1 VLDLV
6 LACLHHLLIFS
17 IFGLIVCEF
26 LMLKPGIDPAAVKR
40 ISRVDLMYGITAV
53 LIIAVG
59 FSRAIFA
66 AKGWHYYSHNGWFW
80 AKMGTFAVVGLLSI
94 RPTLAIGRW
103 RRSGQLPDQ
112 SAIKS
117 VRRVLH
123 YELALFL
130 LLPLFAAAMAR
141 GFGEF

>member
-1 VLDLV
+1 MLDLW
-6 LACLHHLLIFS
+6 LACLHHLLIFG

-26 LMLKPGIDPAAVKR
+26 VMLKPGMDAAALKR
-40 ISRVDLMYGITAV
+40 VSRIDLMYGVTAG
-53 LIIAVG
+53 LIVIVG
-59 FSRAIFA
+59 FSRAVFA
-66 AKGWHYYSHNGWFW
+66 AKGWHYYSHNSWFW

-94 RPTLAIGRW
+94 PPTLALGRW
-103 RRSGQLPDQ
+103 RKSGVSPDE
-112 SAIKS
+112 SAVRS
-117 VRRVLH
+117 VRRLLH

>member
-1 VLDLV
+1 MLDLV
-6 LACLHHLLIFS
+6 LACLHHLLIFG
-17 IFGLIVCEF
+17 IFALILSEF
-26 LMLKPGIDPAAVKR
+26 MMLKPGIDAAAIKR
-40 ISRVDLMYGITAV
+40 IARVDLLYGIAAM
-53 LIIAVG
+53 LILAVG

-66 AKGWHYYSHNGWFW
+66 AKGWHYYSHNAWFW
-80 AKMGTFAVVGLLSI
+80 AKMGTFVVVGLLSI
-94 RPTLAIGRW
+94 APTLALGRW
-103 RRSGQLPDQ
+103 RKSSLLPDEA
-112 SAIKS
+112 AIKS